1 MASTLHN
8 APRNSAADTPFKL
21 LDSLEAANALG
32 IGKRTLQ
39 EKVAARE
46 IGCIKIGRAIRF
58 HPDDLAAF
66 IERNRVKAQGWRKGQ
81 HDERG

>member
-1 MASTLHN
+1 MATALLT
-8 APRNSAADTPFKL
+8 APRNNAAETPFKL
-21 LDSLEAANALG
+21 LDSLEAADALG

-66 IERNRVKAQGWRKGQ
+66 VERNRVKAQGWKGA
-81 HDERG
+81 RV